1 MSNKERAASRQ
12 RRKVDPADRIADM
25 VNTTQRARASVEAE
39 VARIV
44 HQEKVNPLGNPRETQ
59 TSVMDERTR
68 HVETQT
74 YMGD

>member
-1 MSNKERAASRQ
+1 MSDKERGASRQ
-12 RRKVDPADRIADM
+12 RSRVNPADQIADM
-25 VNTTQRARASVEAE
+25 VRTTQRARGSIEAE